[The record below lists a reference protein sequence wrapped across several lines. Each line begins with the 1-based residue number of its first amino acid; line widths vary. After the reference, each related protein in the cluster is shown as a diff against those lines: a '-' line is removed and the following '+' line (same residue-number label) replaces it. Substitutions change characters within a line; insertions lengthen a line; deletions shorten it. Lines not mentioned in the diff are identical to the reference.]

1 VLKSAQT
8 VKVGVIGAGRWG
20 SEHLHGYASLPN
32 VEIVAVADNAPGRA
46 EQAARSFGIP
56 RWYTRYEDLCR
67 LEDVQAVSIVTPE
80 SDHLRPV
87 LAAAEAGKHILV
99 EKPVAECVA
108 EVRTMIEAARSSG
121 VILMPG
127 HICRFEVRYALVKEQ
142 LEKGQLGRVV
152 SIQARRNR
160 TKENR
165 RLYARTHPVFAA
177 GIHDVDLLLW
187 YANSP
192 VKRVWGYHRNVMG
205 NPTPDVFWGI
215 VEFDN
220 GILGSLECN
229 WMTPNAAGVA
239 NDDLLQVIT
248 DRGIARVDFV
258 NCGFALW
265 KETGAEIPDSCF
277 APRIRGR
284 VEGALA
290 AELAYFISCAASG
303 RQPQAVTAQ
312 DGLESIR
319 VARALIESAESER
332 DVALERAA
340 DPGVRSTALS

>member
-1 VLKSAQT
+1 LKSAQT

-20 SEHLHGYASLPN
+20 SEHLQGYASLPN
-32 VEIVAVADNAPGRA
+32 VEVVAVADILPDRA
-46 EQAARSFGIP
+46 EQAGKSFGIS
-56 RWYTRYEDLCR
+56 RWYSRYEDLCN
-67 LEDVQAVSIVTPE
+67 LEEIQAVSVVTPE

-87 LAAAEAGKHILV
+87 LTAAKAGKHILV
-99 EKPVAECVA
+99 EKPVAENVA
-108 EVRTMIEAARSSG
+108 EVAAMIKAARDSG

-127 HICRFEVRYALVKEQ
+127 HVCRFEMRYALVKEQ
-142 LEKGQLGRVV
+142 LAHGELGRVV
-152 SIQARRNR
+152 SIQSRRNR

-165 RLYARTHPVFAA
+165 RLYARAHPVFAA

-192 VKRVWGYHRNVMG
+192 VKRLRGYHRNIMG
-205 NPTPDVFWGI
+205 NATPDVFWGM
-215 VEFDN
+215 VEFEN
-220 GILGSLECN
+220 GILGSLECT
-229 WMTPNAAGVA
+229 WLTPDAAGVA

-284 VEGALA
+284 MEGALVS
-290 AELAYFISCAASG
+290 ELAYFISCVASG
-303 RQPQAVTAQ
+303 QQPQAVTAQ

-319 VARALIESAESER
+319 VARALVESAESGQ
-332 DVALERAA
+332 DVVLERGA
-340 DPGVRSTALS
+340 DA